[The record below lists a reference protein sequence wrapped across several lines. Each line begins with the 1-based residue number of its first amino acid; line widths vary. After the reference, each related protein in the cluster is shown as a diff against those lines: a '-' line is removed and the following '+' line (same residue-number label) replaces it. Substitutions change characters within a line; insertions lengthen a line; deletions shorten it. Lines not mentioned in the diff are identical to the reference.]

1 MPLHKRTI
9 CSVKRMNL
17 ESRVKRM
24 KRIVAQDMDRIFC
37 GLTQEERGRFDGATV
52 LLTGG
57 AGFLGFYFIQF
68 FTHYQA
74 ELGIKK
80 VICLDNFQVG
90 EPKWLKDLAEA
101 GKVELRK
108 FNVITDDIAQVPG
121 AAEADYVY
129 HMASIASP
137 IFYRKYPIE
146 TLDANIWGLRRLLD
160 FYCEKPIKGLVF
172 FSSSEIYGDPMPE
185 NIPTPETY
193 RGNVDCQGPR
203 ACYDEAKRFGETMC
217 YLFHQRY
224 GMPITIIRPFNNYG
238 PGMRLNDA
246 RVPADFANAVRQNK
260 DIVMFSDG
268 SPTRTFC
275 YISDAITGYLK
286 GLLHAAEGFEAF
298 NIGIDKPE
306 ISIKRLAEI
315 YAQAGREIYGYT
327 GQAKFAVS
335 EDKEYLQN
343 NPNRRCPVID
353 KARRMLNYAPQ
364 VDVEQGVRFF
374 LEYVKE
380 CEEEELVW

>member
-1 MPLHKRTI
+1 MGERT
-9 CSVKRMNL
+9 SSL
-17 ESRVKRM
+17 ESMVNCMKKIVKQDLE
-24 KRIVAQDMDRIFC
+24 RIYN
-37 GLTQEERGRFDGATV
+37 GLTAEERSRFADSTL

-68 FTHYQA
+68 FTHFQK
-74 ELGIKK
+74 ELGIKR

-90 EPKWLKDLAEA
+90 EPKWLKELSQA
-101 GKVELRK
+101 GKVELHK
-108 FNVITDDIAQVPG
+108 FNVITDDIANVPG
-121 AAEADYVY
+121 AEEADYIY

-160 FYCEKPIKGLVF
+160 FYCEKPIRGLAF
-172 FSSSEIYGDPMPE
+172 YSSSEIYGDPTPE

-224 GMPITIIRPFNNYG
+224 NMPIGIIRPFNNYG

-246 RVPADFANAVRQNK
+246 RVPADFANAVRQGQ

-286 GLLHAAEGFEAF
+286 VLVHAKDGFEAF
-298 NIGIDKPE
+298 NIGMDKPE
-306 ISIKRLAEI
+306 ISIRRLAEI
-315 YAQAGREIYGYT
+315 YRDAGKEIFGYT
-327 GQAKFAVS
+327 GTAKFAVS

-353 KARRMLNYAPQ
+353 KARKLLGYAPQ
-364 VDVEQGVRFF
+364 VDVEQGVRYF
-374 LEYVKE
+374 LEYIKE
-380 CEEEELVW
+380 SKEDELIW

>member
-1 MPLHKRTI
+1 
-9 CSVKRMNL
+9 
-17 ESRVKRM
+17 M
-24 KRIVAQDMDRIFC
+24 KKTVQQDLNRIYD
-37 GLTQEERGRFDGATV
+37 GLTVEERERFRSSTV
-52 LLTGG
+52 LFTGG
-57 AGFLGFYFIQF
+57 AGFLGYYFITF
-68 FTHYQA
+68 LTHYRQ
-74 ELGIKK
+74 ELGIEK

-90 EPKWLKDLAEA
+90 CPQWLKDLSGA
-101 GKVELRK
+101 GQVELHK
-108 FNVITDDIAQVPG
+108 FNVITDDIADIPG
-121 AAEADYVY
+121 AEHADYIY

-172 FSSSEIYGDPMPE
+172 FSSSEIYGDPTPE

-217 YLFHQRY
+217 YLFHQKY
-224 GMPITIIRPFNNYG
+224 QTPISIIRPFNNYG

-246 RVPADFANAVRQNK
+246 RVPADFANAVRRNQ

-268 SPTRTFC
+268 APTRTFC

-286 GLLHAAEGFEAF
+286 ALLYAGKGFEAF
-298 NIGIDKPE
+298 NIGMDKPE
-306 ISIKRLAEI
+306 ITIRRLAEI
-315 YAQAGREIYGYT
+315 YTEAGKKIFGYT
-327 GQAKFAVS
+327 GQAKFSVS
-335 EDKEYLQN
+335 EDQEYLKN

-353 KARRMLNYAPQ
+353 KARTLLGYAPQ
-364 VDVEQGVRFF
+364 VPVEQGVWYF
-374 LEYVKE
+374 LEYIKE
-380 CEEEELVW
+380 SREDELIW

>member
-1 MPLHKRTI
+1 MGKRT
-9 CSVKRMNL
+9 SPLEGMVKTMKKIVKQDL
-17 ESRVKRM
+17 E
-24 KRIVAQDMDRIFC
+24 RIYS
-37 GLTQEERGRFDGATV
+37 GLTPEEREGFRGSTV

-68 FTHYQA
+68 LTNYQKD
-74 ELGIKK
+74 LGIKK

-90 EPKWLKDLAEA
+90 YPKWLKDLSEH
-101 GKVELRK
+101 GKVELHK
-108 FNVITDDIAQVPG
+108 FNVITDNIADVPG
-121 AAEADYVY
+121 AGEADYIY

-160 FYCEKPIKGLVF
+160 FYCEKPIRGLVF
-172 FSSSEIYGDPMPE
+172 FSSSEIYGDPTPE
-185 NIPTPETY
+185 NIPTPENY

-217 YLFHQRY
+217 YLFHQKY

-268 SPTRTFC
+268 GPTRTFC

-286 GLLHAAEGFEAF
+286 GLLHAKDGFEAY
-298 NIGIDKPE
+298 NIGMDKPE
-306 ISIKRLAEI
+306 ISIRRLAEI
-315 YAQAGREIYGYT
+315 YQEAGKEIFGYT
-327 GQAKFAVS
+327 GRAKFAVS
-335 EDKEYLQN
+335 EDKAYLTN

-353 KARRMLNYAPQ
+353 KARKLLGYAPQ
-364 VDVEQGVRFF
+364 VDVEQGVRYF

-380 CEEEELVW
+380 SEEDELIW

>member
-1 MPLHKRTI
+1 MKKI
-9 CSVKRMNL
+9 VKDDL
-17 ESRVKRM
+17 E
-24 KRIVAQDMDRIFC
+24 RIYN
-37 GLTQEERGRFDGATV
+37 GLTDEERKRFSGSTV

-57 AGFLGFYFIQF
+57 AGFLGFYFIHF
-68 FTHYQA
+68 LTYYQE
-74 ELGIKK
+74 ELAIEDI
-80 VICLDNFQVG
+80 ICLDNFQMG
-90 EPKWLKDLAEA
+90 YPKWLKDLSEE
-101 GKVELRK
+101 GKVKLHK
-108 FNVITDDIAQVPG
+108 FNAITDDIADIPG
-121 AAEADYVY
+121 ADAADLIY

-160 FYCEKPIKGLVF
+160 FYCNKQIKGLAF
-172 FSSSEIYGDPMPE
+172 FSSSEIYGDPTPE

-217 YLFHQRY
+217 YLFHEKY
-224 GMPITIIRPFNNYG
+224 DMPITIIRPFNNYG

-246 RVPADFANAVRQNK
+246 RVPADFAKAVVENR

-286 GLLHAAEGFEAF
+286 CLMHAGDFFEAF
-298 NIGIDKPE
+298 NIGMDKPE
-306 ISIKRLAEI
+306 ITIKQLAQI
-315 YAQAGREIYGYT
+315 YTEAGKEVFGYS
-327 GQAKFAVS
+327 GQAVFSVS
-335 EDKEYLQN
+335 EDKEYLAN

-353 KARRMLNYAPQ
+353 KARSLLGYNPQ
-364 VDVEQGVRFF
+364 VDVRQGVQYF
-374 LEYVKE
+374 LEYIKE
-380 CEEEELVW
+380 SEEDELTW

>member
-1 MPLHKRTI
+1 
-9 CSVKRMNL
+9 MNKIVQQDL
-17 ESRVKRM
+17 Q
-24 KRIVAQDMDRIFC
+24 RIYH
-37 GLTQEERGRFDGATV
+37 GLTEEERGRFRNSTF
-52 LLTGG
+52 LFTGG

-68 FTHYQA
+68 LTHYQE

-90 EPKWLKDLAEA
+90 YPKWIRELSDA
-101 GKVELRK
+101 GRVELHK
-108 FNVITDDIAQVPG
+108 FNVITDDISTIPG
-121 AAEADYVY
+121 AENADYIY

-160 FYCEKPIKGLVF
+160 FYREKPIKGFVF
-172 FSSSEIYGDPMPE
+172 YSSSEIYGDPSPE
-185 NIPTPETY
+185 NVPTPETY

-217 YLFHQRY
+217 YLFHEKY
-224 GMPITIIRPFNNYG
+224 HMPITVIRPFNNYG

-246 RVPADFANAVRQNK
+246 RVPADFANAVRQNQ
-260 DIVMFSDG
+260 DIIMYSDG

-286 GLLHAAEGFEAF
+286 ALLYARQDFEAF
-298 NIGIDKPE
+298 NIGMDRPE
-306 ISIKRLAEI
+306 ISIRQLAEI
-315 YAQAGREIYGYT
+315 YTETGREIFSYT
-327 GQAKFAVS
+327 GQARFSVS
-335 EDKEYLQN
+335 EDKEYLGN

-353 KARRMLNYAPQ
+353 KARRLLGYRPQ
-364 VDVEQGVRFF
+364 VSVEQGVRYF

-380 CEEEELVW
+380 STEEDLIW

>member
-1 MPLHKRTI
+1 MRKI
-9 CSVKRMNL
+9 VKQDL
-17 ESRVKRM
+17 E
-24 KRIVAQDMDRIFC
+24 RIFN
-37 GLTQEERGRFDGATV
+37 GLTDEEKAKFNGGTV
-52 LLTGG
+52 LFTGC

-68 FTHYQA
+68 LVNYQ
-74 ELGIKK
+74 EDLNVQK

-90 EPKWLKDLAEA
+90 YPKWLKDLSEQ
-101 GKVELRK
+101 GKVELHK
-108 FNVITDDIAQVPG
+108 FNVITDNIADIPG
-121 AAEADYVY
+121 AENADFIY

-146 TLDANIWGLRRLLD
+146 TLDANIWGLRSLLD
-160 FYCEKPIKGLVF
+160 FYREKPIKGLVF
-172 FSSSEIYGDPMPE
+172 FSSSEIYGDPTPE
-185 NIPTPETY
+185 NIPTAESY

-217 YLFHQRY
+217 YLYHEKY
-224 GMPITIIRPFNNYG
+224 NMPITLIRPFNNYG

-246 RVPADFANAVRQNK
+246 RVPADFAKAVLENR

-286 GLLHAAEGFEAF
+286 GLLHAEDFFEAF

-315 YAQAGREIYGYT
+315 YIEAGKEIFGYT
-327 GQAKFAVS
+327 GKAVFSVS
-335 EDKEYLQN
+335 EDKEYLSN
-343 NPNRRCPVID
+343 NPNRRCPVIE
-353 KARRMLNYAPQ
+353 KARRMLGYDPKI
-364 VDVEQGVRFF
+364 DVEQGVRYF
-374 LEYVKE
+374 LEFIKE
-380 CEEEELVW
+380 STEDELTW

>member
-1 MPLHKRTI
+1 MMKKIVEQDL
-9 CSVKRMNL
+9 
-17 ESRVKRM
+17 
-24 KRIVAQDMDRIFC
+24 KRIYD
-37 GLTQEERGRFDGATV
+37 GLAEEERSQFQGSTV

-68 FTHYQA
+68 LTHYQ
-74 ELGIKK
+74 EEFGVKK

-90 EPKWLKDLAEA
+90 YPAWLKELA
-101 GKVELRK
+101 GKNKVELHK
-108 FNVITDDIAQVPG
+108 FNVITDNIADVPG
-121 AAEADYVY
+121 AEDADYIY

-137 IFYRKYPIE
+137 IFYRRYPIE
-146 TLDANIWGLRRLLD
+146 TLDANIWGLRSLLE
-160 FYCEKPIKGLVF
+160 FYQNKPIKGLVF
-172 FSSSEIYGDPMPE
+172 FSSSEIYGDPTPE

-217 YLFHQRY
+217 YLFHEKY

-246 RVPADFANAVRQNK
+246 RVPADFANAVRQGK

-286 GLLHAAEGFEAF
+286 GLLYARKGFEAF
-298 NIGIDKPE
+298 NIGMDHPE
-306 ISIKRLAEI
+306 ISIRQLAEI
-315 YAQAGREIYGYT
+315 YTQAGREVFGYA
-327 GQAKFAVS
+327 GQSQFGFS
-335 EDKEYLQN
+335 EDKAYLEN

-353 KARRMLNYAPQ
+353 KAKKLLGYEPQ
-364 VDVEQGVRFF
+364 VQVEQGVRYF

-380 CEEEELVW
+380 SKEEELVW

>member
-1 MPLHKRTI
+1 MKKIVQQDLH
-9 CSVKRMNL
+9 
-17 ESRVKRM
+17 
-24 KRIVAQDMDRIFC
+24 RIYN
-37 GLTQEERGRFDGATV
+37 GLSEEERGKFRDSTV
-52 LLTGG
+52 LFTGG

-68 FTHYQA
+68 FTHYRQ

-90 EPKWLKDLAEA
+90 YPQWLKELSGA
-101 GKVELRK
+101 GKVELHK
-108 FNVITDDIAQVPG
+108 FNVITDDIADVPG
-121 AAEADYVY
+121 AENADYIY

-137 IFYRKYPIE
+137 LFYRKYPIE

-160 FYCEKPIKGLVF
+160 FYCEKPIKGLAF
-172 FSSSEIYGDPMPE
+172 YSSSEIYGDPTPE

-217 YLFHQRY
+217 YLFHQKY
-224 GMPITIIRPFNNYG
+224 QMPISIIRPFNNYG

-246 RVPADFANAVRQNK
+246 RVPADFANAVRRNQ

-286 GLLHAAEGFEAF
+286 SLLHAEKGFEAF
-298 NIGIDKPE
+298 NIGMDKPE
-306 ISIKRLAEI
+306 ISIRRLAEI
-315 YAQAGREIYGYT
+315 YIKAGREIFGYA

-335 EDKEYLQN
+335 EDSAYLEN

-353 KARRMLNYAPQ
+353 KARRLLGYEPQ
-364 VDVEQGVRFF
+364 VPVEQGVRYF
-374 LEYVKE
+374 LEYVKGSK
-380 CEEEELVW
+380 EEELLW

>member
-1 MPLHKRTI
+1 MKKI
-9 CSVKRMNL
+9 VKQDL
-17 ESRVKRM
+17 E
-24 KRIVAQDMDRIFC
+24 RIYN
-37 GLTQEERGRFDGATV
+37 GLTQEERDGFQNSTI

-57 AGFLGFYFIQF
+57 AGFLGFYFINF
-68 FTHYQA
+68 FTYYQQ

-90 EPKWLKDLAEA
+90 EPKWLKDLSVE
-101 GKVELRK
+101 GKVELHK
-108 FNVITDDIAQVPG
+108 FNVITDDIASVPG
-121 AAEADYVY
+121 AEQADYIY

-160 FYCEKPIKGLVF
+160 FYCEKSVRGF
-172 FSSSEIYGDPMPE
+172 AFYSSSEIYGDPTPE

-217 YLFHQRY
+217 YLFHQKY
-224 GMPITIIRPFNNYG
+224 GMPISIIRPFNNYG

-286 GLLHAAEGFEAF
+286 VLLHAKDGFEAY
-298 NIGIDKPE
+298 NIGMDKPE
-306 ISIKRLAEI
+306 ISIRRLAEI
-315 YAQAGREIYGYT
+315 YTEAGKEIFGYT
-327 GQAKFAVS
+327 GEAKFGVS
-335 EDKEYLQN
+335 EDKEYLAN
-343 NPNRRCPVID
+343 NPNRRCPIID
-353 KARRMLNYAPQ
+353 KARKLLGYDPK
-364 VDVEQGVRFF
+364 VDVEQGVRYF
-374 LEYVKE
+374 LEYIKE
-380 CEEEELVW
+380 STEEELTW

>member
-1 MPLHKRTI
+1 MGVRQRPVEGVV
-9 CSVKRMNL
+9 SAMN
-17 ESRVKRM
+17 
-24 KRIVAQDMDRIFC
+24 RIVRQDLEHIYL
-37 GLTQEERGRFDGATV
+37 GLTQAERSRLRDSTV

-68 FTHYQA
+68 LTHYKE
-74 ELGIKK
+74 ELGIRR

-90 EPKWLKDLAEA
+90 CPKWLTELSAQ
-101 GKVELRK
+101 GRVELHK
-108 FNVITDDIAQVPG
+108 FNIITDDVATVSG
-121 AAEADYVY
+121 AEEADYIY

-160 FYCEKPIKGLVF
+160 FYCEKPLRGLAF
-172 FSSSEIYGDPMPE
+172 FSSSEIYGDPTPE

-217 YLFHQRY
+217 YLFHQKY
-224 GMPITIIRPFNNYG
+224 GMPLSIIRPFNNFG

-246 RVPADFANAVRQNK
+246 RVPADFANAVRENR
-260 DIVMFSDG
+260 DIVMYSDG

-275 YISDAITGYLK
+275 YVSDAITGYLK
-286 GLLHAAEGFEAF
+286 VLLHASEGFEAF
-298 NIGIDKPE
+298 NIGADKPE
-306 ISIKRLAEI
+306 ISIRHLAKLYTE
-315 YAQAGREIYGYT
+315 AGRELFGYT
-327 GQAKFAVS
+327 GKASFAVS
-335 EDKEYLQN
+335 KDKEYLTN

-353 KARRMLNYAPQ
+353 KARALLGYDPQ
-364 VDVEQGVRFF
+364 VDVEQGVRRF
-374 LEYVKE
+374 LEYIRECKE
-380 CEEEELVW
+380 DELIW

>member
-1 MPLHKRTI
+1 MKQI
-9 CSVKRMNL
+9 VQQDL
-17 ESRVKRM
+17 E
-24 KRIVAQDMDRIFC
+24 RIYH
-37 GLTQEERGRFDGATV
+37 GLTEAERAKFQGSTV
-52 LLTGG
+52 LFTGG

-68 FTHYQA
+68 LTHYRE
-74 ELGIKK
+74 ELGIRK

-90 EPKWLKDLAEA
+90 CPAWLKELAGA
-101 GKVELRK
+101 GAVELHK
-108 FNVITDDIAQVPG
+108 FNVITDDIAAVAG
-121 AAEADYVY
+121 AEEADYIY

-160 FYCEKPIKGLVF
+160 FYCEKPIRALAF
-172 FSSSEIYGDPMPE
+172 YSSSEIYGDPTPE

-217 YLFHQRY
+217 YLFHQKY
-224 GMPITIIRPFNNYG
+224 GMPISIIRPFNNYG

-246 RVPADFANAVRQNK
+246 RVPADFANAVRQNR

-286 GLLHAAEGFEAF
+286 ALLYAQTGFEAF
-298 NIGIDKPE
+298 NIGMDRPE
-306 ISIKRLAEI
+306 ISIRRLAEI
-315 YAQAGREIYGYT
+315 YAEAGREVFGYT
-327 GQAKFAVS
+327 GRTRFAVS
-335 EDKEYLQN
+335 EDADYLKN

-353 KARRMLNYAPQ
+353 KARSLLGYAPQ
-364 VDVEQGVRFF
+364 VPVEQGVRYF
-374 LEYVKE
+374 LEYIRE
-380 CEEEELVW
+380 SREEELIW

>member
-1 MPLHKRTI
+1 MKKI
-9 CSVKRMNL
+9 IKQDL
-17 ESRVKRM
+17 E
-24 KRIVAQDMDRIFC
+24 RIYN
-37 GLTQEERGRFDGATV
+37 GLTPEEREEFRGSTILF
-52 LLTGG
+52 TGG
-57 AGFLGFYFIQF
+57 AGFLGFYFINF
-68 FTHYQA
+68 LTHYQR
-74 ELGIKK
+74 ELGTKK
-80 VICLDNFQVG
+80 LICLDNFQVG
-90 EPKWLKDLAEA
+90 YPAWLKALSDE
-101 GKVELRK
+101 GRIELHK
-108 FNVITDDIAQVPG
+108 FNVITDDIGSIPG
-121 AAEADYVY
+121 AESADYIY

-146 TLDANIWGLRRLLD
+146 TLDANIWGLRHLLD

-172 FSSSEIYGDPMPE
+172 YSSSEVYGDPTPE

-217 YLFHQRY
+217 YLFHEKY
-224 GMPITIIRPFNNYG
+224 HMPITIIRPFNNYG

-246 RVPADFANAVRQNK
+246 RVPADFANAVRQGK

-286 GLLHAAEGFEAF
+286 ALLYGKKGFEAF
-298 NIGIDKPE
+298 NIGMDKPE
-306 ISIKRLAEI
+306 ISIRHLAEL
-315 YAQAGREIYGYT
+315 YKEAGRDIFGYT

-335 EDKEYLQN
+335 EDKAYLEN
-343 NPNRRCPVID
+343 NPNRRCPIID
-353 KARRMLNYAPQ
+353 KARSLLGYEPQ
-364 VDVEQGVRFF
+364 VPVQQGVRYF

-380 CEEEELVW
+380 STEEELIW

>member
-1 MPLHKRTI
+1 
-9 CSVKRMNL
+9 
-17 ESRVKRM
+17 M
-24 KRIVAQDMDRIFC
+24 KKIIQQDMERIFDA
-37 GLTQEERGRFDGATV
+37 LTDSEKETFNGGTV
-52 LLTGG
+52 LFTGG
-57 AGFLGFYFIQF
+57 AGFLGFYFITF
-68 FTHYQA
+68 LTTYKK
-74 ELGIKK
+74 ELNVKK

-90 EPKWLKDLAEA
+90 EPKWLKDLSAA
-101 GKVELRK
+101 GLVELHK
-108 FNVITDDIAQVPG
+108 FNVITDDIASVPG
-121 AAEADYVY
+121 AGDADLIY

-137 IFYRKYPIE
+137 IFYRKYPVE

-160 FYCEKPIKGLVF
+160 FYCRKKIKGLVF
-172 FSSSEIYGDPMPE
+172 YSSSEIYGDPTPE

-203 ACYDEAKRFGETMC
+203 ACYDESKRFGETMC
-217 YLFHQRY
+217 YLFNQKY

-286 GLLHAAEGFEAF
+286 GICHAKDGFNAY
-298 NIGIDKPE
+298 NIGMDKPE
-306 ISIKRLAEI
+306 ISIRQLADIYIEAGKEI
-315 YAQAGREIYGYT
+315 FGYT
-327 GQAKFAVS
+327 GKASFGVS
-335 EDKEYLQN
+335 NDKEYLKN
-343 NPNRRCPVID
+343 NPNRRCPVIG
-353 KARRMLNYAPQ
+353 KARKLLGYNPQ
-364 VDVEQGVRFF
+364 VPVEQGVRYF

-380 CEEEELVW
+380 SKEEELVW